1 MLNRMRIA
9 GCVGMALVI
18 AAVAGCA
25 GRREALRSEAAS
37 GSPEIAAFE
46 GIWEG
51 QAWEMPVHYLQGT
64 RRVTLQIGRDG
75 SWTAST
81 GGVQCATGTA
91 SMRGGL
97 LILGGAR
104 TSQDY
109 CVPYSLAPAGG
120 GMKAMFETS
129 FKSRETA
136 AMIGFERSP
145 ARVPQAAQ
153 ATPR

>member
-1 MLNRMRIA
+1 
-9 GCVGMALVI
+9 
-18 AAVAGCA
+18 AAAGCA
-25 GRREALRSEAAS
+25 GRREGLRSDAAS

-51 QAWEMPVHYLQGT
+51 QVWEMPVHYLQGA

-91 SMRGGL
+91 SMQGSL

-120 GMKAMFETS
+120 RMKAMFETS
-129 FKSRETA
+129 FKSRETT

-145 ARVPQAAQ
+145 GRLPEAAL